1 MDYEANTE
9 QQKRS
14 HRLYGEFMIDI
25 LTFQKLSNEVSNSKV
40 QDEEFKAKCK
50 YLPKLLDQIAINAS
64 NVKNLFPSFAEID
77 EVTENSTHV

>member
-1 MDYEANTE
+1 MDYESNAE

-50 YLPKLLDQIAINAS
+50 YLPKLLDQIAINAP
-64 NVKNLFPSFAEID
+64 NVKQIFPIFEETDEII
-77 EVTENSTHV
+77 EHSTHI